1 MTKTKRIRVLRR
13 DIENGRIGNCRL
25 CPVALATRRARIMP
39 LSNIDVGG
47 GTLDFAGQWKVP
59 AEVIMFIDAFDNGLP
74 VQPFSFLAKLDDWR
88 EFCRTSIKQ
97 HVKR

>member
-13 DIENGRIGNCRL
+13 DIKNGKIGDCKL

-47 GTLDFAGQWKVP
+47 YALDFDGHWRVP
-59 AEVIMFIDAFDNGLP
+59 IEVAAFVTDFDNGLP
-74 VQPFSFLAKLDDWR
+74 VQPFSFLAKWDDR
-88 EFCRTSIKQ
+88 RRCN
-97 HVKR
+97 